1 MKLPA
6 PTLAMSRLA
15 AVVELKLP
23 VKIVFAKSSRP
34 SVNVAAVALVFVMVP
49 LPVTDPTVVA

>member
-1 MKLPA
+1 MPA
-6 PTLAMSRLA
+6 PTLATRRLA